1 MSDALMRRAA
11 HYRHLERGCRRLAAI
26 EASTDIRNHYL
37 RMAEHYS
44 TLAAAGEQG
53 TLEKAKGDWPFRP
66 VRP

>member
-44 TLAAAGEQG
+44 TLAGAEELS
-53 TLEKAKGDWPFRP
+53 TLAHVNSD
-66 VRP
+66 